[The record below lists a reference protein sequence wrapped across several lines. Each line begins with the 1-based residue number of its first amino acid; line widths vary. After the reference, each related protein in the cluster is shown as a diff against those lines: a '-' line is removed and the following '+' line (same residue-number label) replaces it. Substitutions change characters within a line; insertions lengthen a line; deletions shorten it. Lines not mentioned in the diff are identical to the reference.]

1 MARNVSV
8 RLITATVDRHLTD
21 REVQAFTYKSGV
33 PGGYLDASLTGRVGI
48 ADFPDLTRNSRL
60 IAYSRQTGKVL
71 YEGRTDQ
78 PVWVK
83 GSGGEEF
90 TVTALG
96 AAAQMRDRT
105 EKLIYIYSTRDGIKQ
120 EDLLAQVPGAQ
131 VETTGTIP
139 TGTDAGSSAVVV
151 QFPSGTA
158 LVTDAE
164 AGVRDYSFR
173 DSLMLPGALTMKVV
187 GGSTQGNWYLYG
199 DVSGGTPV
207 TITSQGN
214 STTPWN
220 AAWHAD
226 PTIAGAPA
234 VDEWPYDT
242 GTLGLSYRWTA
253 GASTIANDTAWVAFY
268 NLVMQAQLLDES
280 GAHIHATSLPSNT
293 YVLASQIVADLIGRL
308 LTFVDPALTSIEA
321 TTYQIDQAAWPDGI
335 TAAGVLEWLT
345 TFEPDFFH
353 EVLES
358 DPTTG
363 KHRFNL
369 RQWDDGTNPRYAIV
383 AADGFKRDGG
393 ENDRC
398 NCVYV
403 YYTDAQ
409 DITRRVAV
417 GQDIPELGGNPVVG
431 GVIDPTLVD
440 RVMQAET
447 ITLPK
452 GISSEANAV
461 QIATALLE
469 QSNRGANAGTATRRT
484 EIIDLWSRVKVQ
496 PGEMLPGYT
505 VLLSDTWESHR
516 LTGVAVDGIT
526 GEATLTLN
534 DPVRTLEQFV
544 AAAVGK
550 RGDQPARQTR

>member
-1 MARNVSV
+1 MARNYSV
-8 RLITATVDRHLTD
+8 RLVTATVDRHLTD
-21 REVQAFTYKSGV
+21 RELRAFTYKVGV
-33 PGGYLDASLTGRVGI
+33 PGGYLDASLTARVGI

-60 IAYSRQTGKVL
+60 IAYSRQTGKVI

-78 PVWVK
+78 PVWEK

-96 AAAQMRDRT
+96 AAAQMRDRS
-105 EKLIYIYSTRDGIKQ
+105 EKLVYLYTGGDGMRQ
-120 EDLLAQVPGAQ
+120 EDQLAQVPGAQ
-131 VETTGTIP
+131 VEIGGTIP

-151 QFPSGTA
+151 QYPSGTA
-158 LVTDAE
+158 LVTNQE

-187 GGSTQGNWYLYG
+187 GGSTQGAWYLYG
-199 DVSGGTPV
+199 DVTAGTPATV
-207 TITSQGN
+207 TTQGN

-220 AAWHAD
+220 ATWHAD
-226 PTIAGAPA
+226 PTFAGSPA
-234 VDEWPYDT
+234 SDEWPYDT
-242 GTLGLSYRWTA
+242 AELGLSYRWTA
-253 GASTIANDTAWVAFY
+253 GASTIANDLAWVAFY
-268 NLVMQAQLLDES
+268 NYVIQAQLLDVN
-280 GAHIHATSLPSNT
+280 GARIHASTLPSNT
-293 YVLASQIVADLIGRL
+293 YVLASQIVTDLIGRL

-321 TTYQIDQAAWPDGI
+321 TTYQIDQAAWSDRL
-335 TAAGVLEWLT
+335 TAAGVLEWLG

-358 DPTTG
+358 SPTTG
-363 KHRFNL
+363 KHRFNF

-383 AADGFKRDGG
+383 AADGFKRDGS
-393 ENDRC
+393 ETARC
-398 NCVYV
+398 NCAYV
-403 YYTDAQ
+403 SWTDEKDA
-409 DITRRVAV
+409 TRVVAV

-431 GVIDPTLVD
+431 GVVDPSLVD
-440 RVMQAET
+440 RVMQADT

-469 QSNRGANAGTATRRT
+469 QSNRGAAAGSATRRT

-516 LTGVAVDGIT
+516 LTAVEGNGIT

-534 DPVRTLEQFV
+534 DPARSLEQFV

-550 RGDQPARQTR
+550 RGDRPARQTR